1 MLGEIRCMK
10 YKNTCNY
17 KLATTK
23 RMNTTKML
31 KSLGN
36 VTDMV
41 IIGNVDKKTIRTL
54 ADNGQETEQ
63 ITQK

>member
-1 MLGEIRCMK
+1 MK

-23 RMNTTKML
+23 RMNTIKML

-63 ITQK
+63 ITQT

>member
-1 MLGEIRCMK
+1 
-10 YKNTCNY
+10 
-17 KLATTK
+17 
-23 RMNTTKML
+23 MNTAKML

-36 VTDMV
+36 VTDRV

-63 ITQK
+63 IAQK